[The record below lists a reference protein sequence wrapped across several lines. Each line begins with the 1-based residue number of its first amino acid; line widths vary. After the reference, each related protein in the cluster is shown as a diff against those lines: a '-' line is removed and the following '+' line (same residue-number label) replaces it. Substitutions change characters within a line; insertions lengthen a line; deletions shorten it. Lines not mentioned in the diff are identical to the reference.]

1 MQVTDRSFPS
11 YLHRKFPY
19 FDVCLP
25 GSDILWWRFSKN
37 SCLHLLD
44 AFFEV
49 FWSLS
54 FDESSDF
61 VTSTTSFSEYNFF
74 PPNTIRSGGSFSRF
88 SSFFALR
95 FLASVTK
102 AKRVFNLR
110 ISASTLRSW
119 VIKGKCL
126 RGLRPRSTTYTLYS
140 LICQYRLCSL
150 LVFPLGVLF
159 AILRQSSPCL
169 VCHHQQHF
177 LPFALLML

>member
-25 GSDILWWRFSKN
+25 GSAILWWRFSKN
-37 SCLHLLD
+37 SWHHLLD

-110 ISASTLRSW
+110 ISASTLRSYSSRFTIILLNKMILNPLTFDW
-119 VIKGKCL
+119 HFGY
-126 RGLRPRSTTYTLYS
+126 GL
-140 LICQYRLCSL
+140 IHFF
-150 LVFPLGVLF
+150 VF
-159 AILRQSSPCL
+159 I
-169 VCHHQQHF
+169 
-177 LPFALLML
+177 